1 MATERKGRAVM
12 RLSPQ
17 DNVAVALRS
26 LKAGETVLLDGE
38 PLQAELNVAVGGK
51 LAAHAIAE
59 GEIVV
64 KYNCPIGIAK
74 RAIAPGERID
84 GRNVETNYLPMSA
97 LQK

>member
-1 MATERKGRAVM
+1 M

-17 DNVAVALRS
+17 DNVAVALRA
-26 LKAGETVLLDGE
+26 LKASETVLLDDS
-38 PLQAELNVAVGGK
+38 PLTVELSVAVGGK
-51 LAAHAIAE
+51 LAARGIAD

-74 RAIAPGERID
+74 RAIEPGERID
-84 GRNVETNYLPMSA
+84 QRNVETNYLPVSA